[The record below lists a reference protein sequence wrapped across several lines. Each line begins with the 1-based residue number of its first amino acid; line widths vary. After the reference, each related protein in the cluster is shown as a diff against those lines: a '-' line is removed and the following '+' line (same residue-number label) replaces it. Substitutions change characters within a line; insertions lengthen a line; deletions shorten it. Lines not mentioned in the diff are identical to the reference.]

1 MAKISKVIFGGQTL
15 IDLTQD
21 TVDKDHLLV
30 GSTAHGPDGETIQ
43 GACTYDVDSSEATA
57 TAPEVLSGKTF
68 AKGGQVHTGTMA
80 NNAAVTGTISSKD
93 EKYTIAKGYHDGGGK
108 VGIADSEKAK
118 IIAENIRQ
126 GVTILGV
133 QGEMSGTEDAKAET
147 VTVTPSASQVQTI
160 LPNTAK
166 GYNYLAQVTVEKI
179 PYTETDN
186 SAGGKTATIA

>member
-21 TVDKDHLLV
+21 TVDKDSLLV
-30 GSTAHGPDGETIQ
+30 GSTAHGPDGEIIQ
-43 GACTYDVDSSEATA
+43 GACPYDVDSSGATA

-68 AKGGQVHTGTMA
+68 AKGGQVLTGTMT
-80 NNAAVTGTISSKD
+80 NNAAVSGTISSKD
-93 EKYTIAKGYHDGGGK
+93 EKYTVAKGYHDGGGK

-118 IIAENIRQ
+118 LIPENIRQ
-126 GVTILGV
+126 GVTVLGV

-160 LPNTAK
+160 LPNTAQ

>member
-21 TVDKDHLLV
+21 TVDKDSLLV
-30 GSTAHGPDGETIQ
+30 GSTAHGPDGEIIQ
-43 GACTYDVDSSEATA
+43 GACAYDVDSSGATA

-80 NNAAVTGTISSKD
+80 NNAAVSGTISSKD
-93 EKYTIAKGYHDGGGK
+93 EKYTVAKGYHDGGGK

-118 IIAENIRQ
+118 LIPENIRQ
-126 GVTILGV
+126 GVTVLGV

-160 LPNTAK
+160 LPNASE